1 MRALSAAELLSV
13 WERGLAQPPHERALS
28 LLAMACPESSFDE
41 LSVLSVGER
50 DARLLTLREWTFGS
64 DLSGLMTCPAC
75 GNRLELAFHLA
86 DIRVET
92 GGDQQTDAHTLHLN
106 DYAIRFRLPNSLDLA
121 ALAGSESVAAGE
133 KFLLRRCLLSARHHD
148 AEVRV
153 EELPIE
159 ILDAVAAA
167 MDAADPQANVQLQPE
182 CVQCGHRWQTAFD
195 IEAFLWAEIQAWAA
209 RILREVHT
217 LARAYGWREADI
229 LNLSPQRRQFY
240 VEMLS
245 T

>member
-1 MRALSAAELLSV
+1 MRALSAAELLSA
-13 WERGLAQPPHERALS
+13 WERGLARPPHERALT
-28 LLAMACPESSFDE
+28 LLAAACPESSFDE
-41 LSVLSVGER
+41 LSALSVGER
-50 DARLLTLREWTFGS
+50 DARLLTLREWTFGP

-75 GNRLELAFHLA
+75 GNPLELAFQLA
-86 DIRVET
+86 DIRVEA
-92 GGDQQTDAHTLHLN
+92 GGAQPAGAHALHLN
-106 DYAIRFRLPNSLDLA
+106 DYDLRFRLPNSLDLA
-121 ALAGSESVAAGE
+121 ALAGSENVAAGE
-133 KFLLRRCLLSARHHD
+133 KLLLKRCLLSARHHD
-148 AEVRV
+148 ADVSS
-153 EELPIE
+153 EELPFE
-159 ILDAVAAA
+159 ILDAIVAA

-195 IEAFLWAEIQAWAA
+195 IESFLWAEIQAWAA

-229 LNLSPQRRQFY
+229 LNLSPQRRQLY